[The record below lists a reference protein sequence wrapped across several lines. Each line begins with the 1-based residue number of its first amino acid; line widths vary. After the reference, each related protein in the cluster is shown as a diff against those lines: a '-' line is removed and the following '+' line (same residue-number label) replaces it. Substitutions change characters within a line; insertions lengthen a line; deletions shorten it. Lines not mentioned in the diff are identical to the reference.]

1 MNHITKYIFAILS
14 LIMLAGCSGSEQG
27 EERPKDT
34 LVPISLTLSV
44 PNDKSNTRVGD
55 PGKYTHVGDP
65 GEDTHDEVDWD
76 QLTIIIAYTE
86 KTTGKDIYDGSA
98 NTMVYYDTFSKDEFD
113 RKTPVS
119 HSTST
124 LSPADTNGYHDYTIY
139 LPPGT
144 CCVYGVTYSK
154 DKGLNLEE
162 ELSKIPKDGK
172 KYHNTDIYKLQISN
186 DYACD
191 KIKNTM
197 DIAKFISVATGY
209 ATEVG
214 VATNNRLIPVEFN
227 SNTTSSTKRYW
238 RMVLG
243 RLATK
248 LDIQWDAKG
257 AYENDDKGIPKF
269 KDVKVESFTY
279 HGEAEGTGTSGA
291 GTSGTGSTTSEAGYG
306 RLFPTLY
313 AASTITPKT
322 SVGGQKTFINRTEIS
337 KRNGRVYHYTFPDG
351 YTKPRITFDVKTTK
365 KDGEAETKTEVT
377 FDLKKKIESFNPAQW
392 YKINVTI
399 SGTKIGSASNI
410 TIKEFKE

>member
-14 LIMLAGCSGSEQG
+14 LITLAGCSGSEQG

-44 PNDKSNTRVGD
+44 PNDKSSTRVGD
-55 PGKYTHVGDP
+55 PGK
-65 GEDTHDEVDWD
+65 DTNDKVDWD

-98 NTMVYYDTFSKDEFD
+98 KTMVYYDTFRKDDFD
-113 RKTPVS
+113 STTPVS

-124 LSPADTNGYHDYTIY
+124 LSPGDANGYHDYTIY
-139 LPPGT
+139 LPPGK

-154 DKGLNLEE
+154 GKGLNLEE

-172 KYHNTDIYKLQISN
+172 KGHNADIYNLQISN

-191 KIKNTM
+191 KTSNTM

-209 ATEVG
+209 AREVN
-214 VATNNRLIPVEFN
+214 VADNTLTNKRLIPVEFN

-248 LDIQWDAKG
+248 LDIKWDAKG
-257 AYENDDKGIPKF
+257 AYENQKF
-269 KDVKVESFTY
+269 TNVKVEGFTY
-279 HGEAEGTGTSGA
+279 HGEAEDTGTSGA
-291 GTSGTGSTTSEAGYG
+291 GTSGTGSTTTGTGYG

-313 AASTITPKT
+313 ADSSITQKT
-322 SVGGQKTFINRTEIS
+322 SVGGQKAFINTSEIS

-351 YTKPRITFDVKTTK
+351 VTKPRITFDLKTTK

-377 FDLKKKIESFNPAQW
+377 FDLKNKIKSFNPAQW

-410 TIKEFKE
+410 TINEFKDKNQ

>member
-14 LIMLAGCSGSEQG
+14 LITLAGCSGSEQG

-44 PNDKSNTRVGD
+44 PNDKSSTRI
-55 PGKYTHVGDP
+55 GDP
-65 GEDTHDEVDWD
+65 GEATHDEVDWD
-76 QLTIIIAYTE
+76 RLTIIIAYTE

-98 NTMVYYDTFSKDEFD
+98 NTMVYYDTF
-113 RKTPVS
+113 RKKEDFESTKPVS
-119 HSTST
+119 HYTST

-139 LPPGT
+139 LPPGK

-154 DKGLNLEE
+154 GKGLNLEE

-172 KYHNTDIYKLQISN
+172 DHNADIYNLQISN

-191 KIKNTM
+191 KTKNTM

-209 ATEVG
+209 AREVN
-214 VATNNRLIPVEFN
+214 VADNTLTDTRLIPVEFN

-257 AYENDDKGIPKF
+257 AYE
-269 KDVKVESFTY
+269 KDEDGNLKYKNVKVQGFTY
-279 HGEAEGTGTSGA
+279 HGEPA
-291 GTSGTGSTTSEAGYG
+291 GTTVSGSGYG

-313 AASTITPKT
+313 HKNVSPMASVSGQT
-322 SVGGQKTFINRTEIS
+322 SFLNTSEIS

-351 YTKPRITFDVKTTK
+351 TNPPRITFKLDTEKEGTTGNK
-365 KDGEAETKTEVT
+365 IYNVT
-377 FDLKKKIESFNPAQW
+377 FDMSNLKDGFIPARW
-392 YKINVTI
+392 YKINARI
-399 SGTKIGSASNI
+399 SGSKLGEEPNI
-410 TIKEFKE
+410 TISKFDI

>member
-14 LIMLAGCSGSEQG
+14 LIMLAGCSGSEQN
-27 EERPKDT
+27 EEKPKDT

-44 PNDKSNTRVGD
+44 PNDKSSTRIV
-55 PGKYTHVGDP
+55 DP
-65 GEDTHDEVDWD
+65 GEATHDEVDWD
-76 QLTIIIAYTE
+76 RLTIIIAYTE

-98 NTMVYYDTFSKDEFD
+98 NTMVYYDTF
-113 RKTPVS
+113 RKKEDFESTKPVS
-119 HSTST
+119 HYTST

-139 LPPGT
+139 LPPGK

-154 DKGLNLEE
+154 GKGLNLEE

-172 KYHNTDIYKLQISN
+172 DHNADIYNLQISN

-191 KIKNTM
+191 KTKNTM

-209 ATEVG
+209 AREVN
-214 VATNNRLIPVEFN
+214 VADDTRLIPVEFN

-257 AYENDDKGIPKF
+257 AYENQKF
-269 KDVKVESFTY
+269 TDVKVESFTY

-291 GTSGTGSTTSEAGYG
+291 GYG

-313 AASTITPKT
+313 ADYTKPKEIEGT
-322 SVGGQKTFINRTEIS
+322 SVGGQKTFINDTEIS

-351 YTKPRITFDVKTTK
+351 YTTPRITFNVKTK
-365 KDGEAETKTEVT
+365 KDVEAETKTDKVT
-377 FDLKKKIESFNPAQW
+377 FNLQNRLNPAQW

-399 SGTKIGSASNI
+399 KGKQIGNASNI
-410 TIKEFKE
+410 TIDDF

>member
-1 MNHITKYIFAILS
+1 MNHITRYIFAILS

-44 PNDKSNTRVGD
+44 PNDKSSTR
-55 PGKYTHVGDP
+55 VGDP
-65 GEDTHDEVDWD
+65 GEDTHDKVDWD
-76 QLTIIIAYTE
+76 RLTIIIAYTE
-86 KTTGKDIYDGSA
+86 KTKGKDIYDGSA
-98 NTMVYYDTFSKDEFD
+98 NTMVYYDTFTKEDFD
-113 RKTPVS
+113 SITPVS
-119 HSTST
+119 HYTST

-144 CCVYGVTYSK
+144 CCVYGVTYSMG
-154 DKGLNLEE
+154 KGLNLEE

-172 KYHNTDIYKLQISN
+172 KGHNADIYNLQISN
-186 DYACD
+186 DYAFD
-191 KIKNTM
+191 KTSNTM

-243 RLATK
+243 RLASK

-257 AYENDDKGIPKF
+257 AYEKDNDGNLKYTN
-269 KDVKVESFTY
+269 VKVSQFTY
-279 HGEAEGTGTSGA
+279 HGEPAGQETTVSG
-291 GTSGTGSTTSEAGYG
+291 SGYG

-313 AASTITPKT
+313 HKNVSSMVSVSGNTTFLNT
-322 SVGGQKTFINRTEIS
+322 SEIS

-351 YTKPRITFDVKTTK
+351 TYPPHITFQL
-365 KDGEAETKTEVT
+365 ETEKEGTAGNKIYNVT
-377 FDLKKKIESFNPAQW
+377 FDMSNLKDGFIPARW
-392 YKINVTI
+392 YKINARI
-399 SGTKIGSASNI
+399 SGSKLGEEPNI
-410 TIKEFKE
+410 TIKDFDI

>member
-1 MNHITKYIFAILS
+1 MNHITKYILAIIS
-14 LIMLAGCSGSEQG
+14 LIMLAGCSESEQS

-34 LVPISLTLSV
+34 LAPISLTLSV
-44 PNDKSNTRVGD
+44 PNDKSSTRVGD
-55 PGKYTHVGDP
+55 PGA
-65 GEDTHDEVDWD
+65 DTNDKVDWD
-76 QLTIIIAYTE
+76 RLTIIIAYTE

-98 NTMVYYDTFSKDEFD
+98 KTMVYYDTFSKEDFD
-113 RKTPVS
+113 SIMPVS
-119 HSTST
+119 HYTST

-154 DKGLNLEE
+154 GKGLNLEE
-162 ELSKIPKDGK
+162 ELSKIPKDGND
-172 KYHNTDIYKLQISN
+172 HNADIYNLQISN
-186 DYACD
+186 NYAWN
-191 KIKNTM
+191 INEM

-209 ATEVG
+209 ATEVD
-214 VATNNRLIPVEFN
+214 VATNTLTDKRQIPVEFN

-257 AYENDDKGIPKF
+257 AYENDDQKF
-269 KDVKVESFTY
+269 TNVKVEGFTY

-291 GTSGTGSTTSEAGYG
+291 GTSGTGSTTTSTGYG
-306 RLFPTLY
+306 RLFPSLY
-313 AASTITPKT
+313 ADYTKPEEIEGT
-322 SVGGQKTFINRTEIS
+322 SVGGQKNFINTSEIS

-351 YTKPRITFDVKTTK
+351 YTKPRIAFDVSTK
-365 KDGEAETKTEVT
+365 KDENAETKTDKVI
-377 FDLKKKIESFNPAQW
+377 FKFKDRLNPAQW

-399 SGTKIGSASNI
+399 SGTRIGNAS
-410 TIKEFKE
+410 TIIDEFNNKEND

>member
-14 LIMLAGCSGSEQG
+14 LIMLAGCSGSEQN

-34 LVPISLTLSV
+34 LAPISLTLSL
-44 PNDKSNTRVGD
+44 PNEKTKTR
-55 PGKYTHVGDP
+55 VGDP
-65 GEDTHDEVDWD
+65 GEDTNDKVDWD

-98 NTMVYYDTFSKDEFD
+98 NTMVYYDTFTKEEFESI
-113 RKTPVS
+113 TPVS
-119 HSTST
+119 HYTST

-144 CCVYGVTYSK
+144 CCVYGVTYSNNQ
-154 DKGLNLEE
+154 GLNLEE
-162 ELSKIPKDGK
+162 ELSKIQKDGED
-172 KYHNTDIYKLQISN
+172 HNEDIYNLQISN

-191 KIKNTM
+191 KTSNSM
-197 DIAKFISVATGY
+197 DVAKFISVATGY
-209 ATEVG
+209 ATEVD
-214 VATNNRLIPVEFN
+214 VANNTLTNKREIPVEFS

-257 AYENDDKGIPKF
+257 AYENDTNGIPKF

-279 HGEAEGTGTSGA
+279 HGEAEGTGT
-291 GTSGTGSTTSEAGYG
+291 TEAGFG

-313 AASTITPKT
+313 DDYTKKEKIKGT
-322 SVGGQKTFINRTEIS
+322 SVGGQKAFINTSEIS

-351 YTKPRITFDVKTTK
+351 FTKPRITFDVLTK
-365 KDGEAETKTEVT
+365 KDGEAETKTDKVT
-377 FDLKKKIESFNPAQW
+377 FDLKNRTESFNPAQW

-399 SGTKIGSASNI
+399 KGTQIGNASNI
-410 TIKEFKE
+410 IIDKF

>member
-1 MNHITKYIFAILS
+1 MNHITKYIFTILS

-44 PNDKSNTRVGD
+44 PNDKSSTRI
-55 PGKYTHVGDP
+55 GDP
-65 GEDTHDEVDWD
+65 GEDTHDKVDWD
-76 QLTIIIAYTE
+76 RLTIIVTYKE
-86 KTTGKDIYDGSA
+86 KTQGKDIYDGSA
-98 NTMVYYDTFSKDEFD
+98 STMVYYDTFSKEDFD
-113 RKTPVS
+113 SIMPVS
-119 HSTST
+119 HYTST

-139 LPPGT
+139 LPPGI
-144 CCVYGVTYSK
+144 CYVYGVTYS
-154 DKGLNLEE
+154 DGEGLELEKA
-162 ELSKIPKDGK
+162 LSEIAKDGNN
-172 KYHNTDIYKLQISN
+172 HNEDIYNLQISN
-186 DYACD
+186 DYAW
-191 KIKNTM
+191 NTNAM
-197 DIAKFISVATGY
+197 DVAKFISVATGY
-209 ATEVG
+209 ATEVD
-214 VATNNRLIPVEFN
+214 VATNTLTDNRQIPVEFN

-257 AYENDDKGIPKF
+257 AYENDANGIPKF

-279 HGEAEGTGTSGA
+279 HGEAEGTGT
-291 GTSGTGSTTSEAGYG
+291 TGAGYG

-313 AASTITPKT
+313 DDYTKKENIEGT
-322 SVGGQKTFINRTEIS
+322 SVGGQKAFINTSEIS

-351 YTKPRITFDVKTTK
+351 VTKPRITFDLKTTK

-377 FDLKKKIESFNPAQW
+377 FDLKNKIKSFNPAQW

-410 TIKEFKE
+410 TINEFKE